1 MIKKQKKSIKEDLIL
16 LLKKSKINFIIKT
29 KNILQTKSKCFKT
42 CLEKNLIMKQE
53 KVLKCI
59 QVFKSIQKKIKL
71 KIGTK
76 NANNVN
82 QKKFTFS

>member
-16 LLKKSKINFIIKT
+16 LLKKSQINFIIKT

-82 QKKFTFS
+82 QKKF